1 MSLVQ
6 NVNFAARR
14 AKNRANFRKTNRVL
28 QETHIVFFCLFF
40 ALCILGAPSAGADDG
55 PEPDREAQLFLS
67 NRVQRLYRNANGF
80 PSDEANVA
88 LQTSDGYMWFGSYQ
102 GLIRYDGSAFKTF
115 NAMSQDGFPSSNVRA
130 LLEDSD
136 GTLWIGTS
144 ESGAVAYNRGI
155 FEVFDRSRG
164 IPSNMIRSIA
174 MDQAG
179 TVYFGSAGG
188 IFSIN
193 RDREITVIPL
203 GLNRSATVI
212 SLALDRQGTI
222 YGVLN
227 SGELLIHTGAR
238 KTLVIDPGMPIYA
251 VFAPDAENIILGSQG
266 SSVIFASFDGERL
279 SWTEKQIPLSMVNSI
294 YKDRDGRIWIAADT
308 GIGFFDSAGDFHPIE
323 GLGINGFFTSITED
337 YENNYWITASNGGG
351 VILFAETPFTR
362 ENRLM
367 GIPDMILNTVL
378 LADGRWYLAGD
389 AGLIISDGEGNRIE
403 NDLTQALQNIR
414 VRSVYQDSRGELL
427 ICTYAKYGLIRYSPK
442 TGIWT
447 SRLGENPAEGGAP
460 ERVRLVEE
468 LSGGVYAVG
477 SSTGLFFLKDDR
489 RLSPEDVFGGNAPLS
504 IPAAMILSLYYD
516 TRGGTP
522 VLYAG
527 TDGSGIYRI
536 SRDGVTAVTA
546 ADGLPSEVILRMA
559 GDDEGG
565 GIWIGTGTGLCYIR
579 DGALT
584 PIERIPAYSVF
595 DIIPYKNKIWV
606 LTANALFQADAGP
619 LRENS
624 ASLSIRELGRQNGLS
639 ASVNAN
645 SWNYIHH
652 ETGKLYFCCTDGW
665 RSLALDREIRRF
677 LPNAAIS
684 SIEVDDQAYYAFPEN
699 LVVPKTTGRVT
710 FNISLLSYGLRE
722 RAHLAYR
729 LEGQDK
735 QEYIT
740 DSAARQVSYTNLA
753 GGKYT
758 FALRSFLPAE
768 GDNSAD
774 TVTRIYIEK
783 QLAYIEYW
791 PIRVL
796 LALIFSS
803 VLAGIVVLVLRMRH
817 AAERIAIVKELEA
830 AKEKAERA
838 NKYKSEFL
846 ARISHEIRTPM
857 NAIIGMSELALRKDL
872 DADVRGDIQDI
883 KHAGADLLSI
893 INDLLDFSKIEAGRL
908 EVVPA
913 RYLFSSLINDT
924 VSIIRIRLIDK
935 PIRFYTNIDSRLPN
949 ELSGDEGRLRQILL
963 NLLGNAVKYT
973 DRGFIGLSIVEAAP
987 REGNR
992 VFLKIAVSDSG
1003 HGIKREDQARL
1014 FDEFVRMDTAKNRG
1028 IEGTGLGLAI
1038 TKRLC
1043 MAMGGD
1049 ITVESEYGR
1058 GSTFTVTIPQ
1068 EFNADTPFALV
1079 NNPEEKKV
1087 LVFERRKVYAD
1098 SVGWSLNNLGV
1109 PCAVTTDQE
1118 DFAAALAR
1126 EDWYFVFSAYGLYE
1140 RIKPLME
1147 TLKMKPPLALMVER
1161 ENMIIIPGA
1170 RFLSLPVQSLS
1181 IADVLNGTPDRKGY
1195 YEYAGDSTKTR
1206 FTAPRARLLV
1216 VDDIATNLKVAVG
1229 LMAPYQAEVDTVL
1242 SGAEAVELVKRRS
1255 YDIVFMDHMMPEMDG
1270 IEAAALIRSWE
1281 KEQAEASA
1289 AYKPVPII
1297 ALTANAVSGMKEM
1310 FLEKGFNDFLSKPI
1324 DMSKLDELMGKW
1336 IPKNK
1341 REKTGIKREEGQMEE
1356 TDVPVIPGVDA
1367 RKGVKLT
1374 GGTIGGYRKVLSMF
1388 RKDAEE
1394 RLVLLEGF
1402 RAGPFSEKDLSV
1414 FITQVHALKSV
1425 LAAIGAVELSAE
1437 AAALEAAG
1445 KAADIA
1451 AVQEGLPGFITR
1463 LTALAEATGAALE
1476 AAPAAVPVR
1485 DTAPGGAPEPASLLP
1500 ELAEALAA
1508 QDAAAVERV
1517 LEELSQKAL
1526 DGKTRE
1532 ALESVSDD
1540 VLMTEYGKALKT
1552 VAALIQKTRV

>member
-1 MSLVQ
+1 
-6 NVNFAARR
+6 
-14 AKNRANFRKTNRVL
+14 
-28 QETHIVFFCLFF
+28 
-40 ALCILGAPSAGADDG
+40 
-55 PEPDREAQLFLS
+55 
-67 NRVQRLYRNANGF
+67 VQRVYRSANGF

-88 LQTSDGYMWFGSYQ
+88 LQTGDGYMWFGSYQ
-102 GLIRYDGSAFKTF
+102 GLIRYDGSVFKTF
-115 NAMSQDGFPSSNVRA
+115 NAMSHDGFPSSNVRA

-144 ESGAVAYNRGI
+144 ESGAVAYRNGS
-155 FEVFDRSRG
+155 FEVFDRERG

-193 RDREITVIPL
+193 RDREIAVIPL
-203 GLNRSATVI
+203 GLDRTATVI

-227 SGELLIHTGAR
+227 SGELLVYTPTQ
-238 KTLVIDPGMPIYA
+238 KTIVIEPDVPVYT
-251 VFAPDAENIILGSQG
+251 VFAPDAENIILGTQG
-266 SSVIFASFDGERL
+266 SSVIFASFDGEAL
-279 SWTEKQIPLSMVNSI
+279 SQREKRIPLSMVNSI
-294 YKDRDGRIWIAADT
+294 YKDRQGRVWIAADT
-308 GIGFFDSAGDFHPIE
+308 GIGFFDSAENFHPIE
-323 GLGINGFFTSITED
+323 GLGINGLFTSITED
-337 YENNYWITASNGGG
+337 YENNYWITSSNGGG
-351 VILFAETPFTR
+351 VILFAESPFTR
-362 ENRLM
+362 VNLLM
-367 GIPDMILNTVL
+367 GIPDAILNTVL
-378 LADGRWYLAGD
+378 PADGRWYLAGD
-389 AGLIISDGEGNRIE
+389 TGLTISDGEGNLME
-403 NDLTQALQNIR
+403 NDLTRALQNVR
-414 VRSVYQDSRGELL
+414 VRSVYRDSRGDLL
-427 ICTYAKYGLIRYSPK
+427 ISTYAKYGLIRYNPG
-442 TGIWT
+442 TGVWT

-489 RLSPEDVFGGNAPLS
+489 RLSPEAVFGGGTPLS

-516 TRGGTP
+516 TRGQTP

-536 SRDGVTAVTA
+536 SRDGVTALTA
-546 ADGLPSEVILRMA
+546 EDGLPSEVILRMA
-559 GDDEGG
+559 GDDGGG
-565 GIWIGTGTGLCYIR
+565 GIWVGTGSGLCYIR
-579 DGALT
+579 DGAVTSLD
-584 PIERIPAYSVF
+584 RFPAHSIL
-595 DIIPYKNKIWV
+595 DILPYRESIWV
-606 LTANALFQADAGP
+606 LTANALFQAEAAP

-639 ASVNAN
+639 GSVNAN
-645 SWNYIHH
+645 SWNFVHH
-652 ETGKLYFCCTDGW
+652 ETGNLYFCCTDGW

-684 SIEVDDQAYYAFPEN
+684 SIEVDDRAYYAVPKN

-729 LEGQDK
+729 LEGQDRE
-735 QEYIT
+735 EYIT
-740 DSAARQVSYTNLA
+740 DSATRQISYTNLA

-768 GDNSAD
+768 GENSSN
-774 TVTRIYIEK
+774 TVTRIHIEK
-783 QLAYIEYW
+783 KLAYIEYW

-803 VLAGIVVLVLRMRH
+803 ALAGIVVLVFRMRH
-817 AAERIAIVKELEA
+817 AAERIAMVKELEA

-838 NKYKSEFL
+838 NQYKSDFL
-846 ARISHEIRTPM
+846 ARMSHEIRTPM
-857 NAIIGMSELALRKDL
+857 NAIIGMSELALRKNF
-872 DADVRGDIQDI
+872 DADVRGDLQDI

-893 INDLLDFSKIEAGRL
+893 VNDLLDFSKIEAGRL
-908 EVVPA
+908 EIVPV

-924 VSIIRIRLIDK
+924 VSIIRMRIMEK

-949 ELSGDEGRLRQILL
+949 ELSGDAIRLRQILL

-973 DRGFIGLSIVEAAP
+973 DRGFIGLSVAEAAP

-1003 HGIKREDQARL
+1003 LGIKREDQARL

-1043 MAMGGD
+1043 MAMDAD

-1079 NNPEEKKV
+1079 NNPEENKV

-1109 PCAVTTDQE
+1109 PCTVTTDQE

-1126 EDWYFVFSAYGLYE
+1126 EDWYFVFSGYGLYE
-1140 RIKPLME
+1140 EIKPLME
-1147 TLKMKPPLALMVER
+1147 AMETKPPLALMVAWG
-1161 ENMIIIPGA
+1161 NMAFIPGV
-1170 RFLSLPVQSLS
+1170 RFVSLPVQSLS

-1195 YEYAGDSTKTR
+1195 YEYAGGTKTR
-1206 FTAPRARLLV
+1206 FIAPRARLLV
-1216 VDDIATNLKVAVG
+1216 VDDIATNLKVAGG
-1229 LMAPYQAEVDTVL
+1229 LLAPYQAEVDTVL
-1242 SGAEAVELVKRRS
+1242 SGAEAVDLVKRRS

-1270 IEAAALIRSWE
+1270 IEAVALIRSWE
-1281 KEQAEASA
+1281 KEQTAASA
-1289 AYKPVPII
+1289 ASKPVPII

-1324 DMSKLDELMGKW
+1324 DVSKLDELMGTW
-1336 IPKNK
+1336 IPKDK
-1341 REKTGIKREEGQMEE
+1341 REKTGILREERQKEATE
-1356 TDVPVIPGVDA
+1356 VPVIPGVDA
-1367 RKGVKLT
+1367 AKGIALC
-1374 GGTIGGYRKVLSMF
+1374 GGTAAAYRQVLSLF

-1394 RLVLLEGF
+1394 RLGILKGF
-1402 RAGPFSEKDLSV
+1402 RAGGGPAGDGGFSEGDLP
-1414 FITQVHALKSV
+1414 FFTTQVHALKSASAV
-1425 LAAIGAVELSAE
+1425 IGAAAFSAE
-1437 AAALEAAG
+1437 AAVLEAAG
-1445 KAADIA
+1445 NAADIPA
-1451 AVQEGLPGFITR
+1451 IQEGLPGFVTR
-1463 LTALAEATGAALE
+1463 LAALAEGIGAALE
-1476 AAPAAVPVR
+1476 ASPAA
-1485 DTAPGGAPEPASLLP
+1485 AEGNAAAGGASAALLR
-1500 ELAEALAA
+1500 ELAEALT
-1508 QDAAAVERV
+1508 DKKAAAIDRI
-1517 LEELSQKAL
+1517 LEELYQKSL

-1532 ALESVSDD
+1532 ALEAVSDD
-1540 VLMTEYGKALKT
+1540 VLMAEYGSALKT
-1552 VAALIQKTRV
+1552 VAALLENKTGR